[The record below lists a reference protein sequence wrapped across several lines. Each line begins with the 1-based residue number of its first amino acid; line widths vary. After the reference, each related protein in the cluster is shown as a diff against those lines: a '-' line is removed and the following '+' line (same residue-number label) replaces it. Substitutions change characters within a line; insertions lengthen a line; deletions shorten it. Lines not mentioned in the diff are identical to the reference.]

1 MSVLV
6 SWETVTA
13 VIGCVALVLEWFR
26 ARGVDQ
32 TVDARIDDHEQRL
45 RSLELGK
52 RGGS

>member
-13 VIGCVALVLEWFR
+13 AIGCVALVLEWFR

-32 TVDARIDDHEQRL
+32 TTAARIDDHEQRL
-45 RSLELGK
+45 RAIERRPS
-52 RGGS
+52 